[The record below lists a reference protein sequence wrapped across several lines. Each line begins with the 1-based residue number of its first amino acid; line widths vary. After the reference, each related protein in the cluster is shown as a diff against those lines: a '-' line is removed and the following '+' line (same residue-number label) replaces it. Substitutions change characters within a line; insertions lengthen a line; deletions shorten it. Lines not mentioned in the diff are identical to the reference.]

1 MEIRLGGDIFTTNS
15 KTGAIRLIG
24 PGLICPNHLFLRQ
37 YLHPAK
43 SALGCCFMKIVRYFF
58 VALESLMAYK
68 LRAFLTLLG
77 FIIGVAAVTSMFGLG
92 RGLSDDIITQ
102 MNAGGGTDLLEVY
115 PFNTFTNA
123 DLTAL
128 TNTAF
133 NPALATVLPL
143 YPMETELIAN
153 GQKQSNPV
161 LGTTTD
167 YLTVKDVSLKAG
179 RFITPADEA
188 RQEAVAVIGDTAAGM
203 LFSGQN
209 PLGQTIIINQEI
221 LLVVG
226 VMEAKGGFDYFGP
239 DSQIIV
245 PLSLAQ
251 NRLFNA
257 PRENGSRQISFFTI
271 RAVDVSQLEAA
282 KSQIEVTLRLQH
294 GLTADDAND
303 FNIQAQ
309 ADMLE
314 MVQNVS
320 NTLTIFLGGIGAI
333 SLLVAG
339 IGIMNIMLVSVT
351 ERTRE
356 IGLRKALGAHDADIL
371 LQFLIEALVFCLLG
385 GALGLGLTCAVREIV
400 KPFSTPEFPLK
411 ILVQADAVLLAVGIS
426 LFCGVVFGL
435 YPAIRA
441 SNLSP
446 IEALHYE

>member
-1 MEIRLGGDIFTTNS
+1 
-15 KTGAIRLIG
+15 
-24 PGLICPNHLFLRQ
+24 
-37 YLHPAK
+37 
-43 SALGCCFMKIVRYFF
+43 MKIVRYFW
-58 VALESLMAYK
+58 VAFESLMAYK

-102 MNAGGGTDLLEVY
+102 MNAGGGTDLLEIY
-115 PFNTFTNA
+115 SFTSFTNA
-123 DLTAL
+123 DVTAL
-128 TNTAF
+128 SNTVF
-133 NPALATVLPL
+133 NPALATVLPI
-143 YPMETELIAN
+143 YQMETELIAN
-153 GQKQSNPV
+153 GQKQNNSV
-161 LGTTTD
+161 LGTTAD
-167 YLTVKDVSLKAG
+167 YLTIKNASLKSG
-179 RFITPADEA
+179 RFITPADELQ
-188 RQEAVAVIGDTAAGM
+188 QESVAVIGDTTAQT
-203 LFSGQN
+203 LFPGQN
-209 PLGQTIIINQEI
+209 PLGQTIVVNQEI

-245 PLSLAQ
+245 PLSVAQ
-251 NRLFNA
+251 NKLFNA
-257 PRENGSRQISFFTI
+257 PRENGSRQISFLII
-271 RAVDVSQLEAA
+271 RAADVSQLEAA
-282 KSQIEVTLRLQH
+282 KSQIEITLRLQH
-294 GLTADDAND
+294 GLVADAAND
-303 FNIQAQ
+303 FNLQAQ
-309 ADMLE
+309 ADMLK
-314 MVQNVS
+314 MVQGVS

-356 IGLRKALGAHDADIL
+356 IGLRKALGAHNSDIL

-426 LFCGVVFGL
+426 LICGVVFGL